1 MKTIKTVVVLLLVI
15 LALPAFAQKKNKK
28 NENIFL
34 NRDYWGTKP
43 SVETVKAKIKEG
55 NNPSES
61 NGASFDAVVFATLQD
76 TPLETIKFLL
86 AQKGNDVNKLTHD
99 GRTYIFW
106 AAYHGNDELVKYL
119 LKTGAKTDVTDDKGN
134 SIINFAASA
143 GQQNTKVYD
152 LILEKGVNLKTDLTP
167 DGANALLLAAPS
179 DKDFKLV
186 AYFQSKG
193 LDIKSVD
200 KNGDGIFNY
209 TTKTGHIDA
218 LKSLVKKGLKGTDQA
233 FIFAANGARRSSNG
247 IEVYEYLES
256 IGLNPNTTNK
266 EDITP
271 LHILASRSKDV
282 KIIKYLLEKGLDVNQ
297 EDHKG
302 NTPFM
307 NAASGNNLEVVKVLA
322 SSLKDINDTNKKGQT
337 ALSLAVAGNDV
348 DVVTFL
354 IENKAKTTLL
364 DTDGNNLAYYLID
377 SYSERNKKQFYSKKE
392 FLNKSKVDLTAT
404 QKNGNT
410 WFHLAAEKNSMELL
424 KIALDMK
431 QDINAKNNE
440 GNTALHLAALKAK
453 DDSVLKFLLE
463 NGAKKDVVTDFE
475 ESAYDLAKENELLAK
490 NNVSVE
496 FLK

>member
-1 MKTIKTVVVLLLVI
+1 MKTIKSVIILLIVV
-15 LALPAFAQKKNKK
+15 LALPAFAQKKK
-28 NENIFL
+28 ENIFL
-34 NRDYWGTKP
+34 NRDFWGTKP

-55 NNPSES
+55 NNPSELNRS
-61 NGASFDAVVFATLQD
+61 SFDAVVYATLQD

-86 AQKGNDVNKLTHD
+86 SQKGNDVNKLTHD

-106 AAYHGNDELVKYL
+106 AAYSGNDELVKYL
-119 LKTGAKTDVTDDKGN
+119 LKTGAKTDITDDKGS

-186 AYFQSKG
+186 SYFQSKG

-200 KNGDGIFNY
+200 KNGNGIFNY

-233 FIFAANGARRSSNG
+233 FIFAATGARRSSNG
-247 IEVYEYLES
+247 IEVYEYLAS
-256 IGLNPNTTNK
+256 IGLNPNTTTK
-266 EDITP
+266 EGVTP

-282 KIIKYLLEKGLDVNQ
+282 KIIKYLLEKGLEVNQ

-302 NTPFM
+302 NTPFI
-307 NAASGNNLEVVKVLA
+307 NAASSNDLEVVEVLS
-322 SSLKDINDTNKKGQT
+322 SSLKDINTTNKKGQT
-337 ALSLAVAGNDV
+337 ALDLAVAGNNT
-348 DVVTFL
+348 DVVAFL
-354 IENKAKTTLL
+354 IEKKADISLL
-364 DTDGNNLAYYLID
+364 DADGNNLGYYLID
-377 SYSERNKKQFYSKKE
+377 SYSEKDKKEFYSKKE
-392 FLNKSKVDLTAT
+392 LLTESKVDLTAT

-410 WFHLAAEKNSMELL
+410 WFHLAAQKNNLELL
-424 KIALDMK
+424 KIALNMK

-453 DDSVLKFLLE
+453 DASALKFLLE
-463 NGAKKDVVTDFE
+463 NGAKKAILTDFE
-475 ESAYDLAKENELLAK
+475 ESAYDLAKENELLIK

>member
-1 MKTIKTVVVLLLVI
+1 MKTIKSVVVLLLVI
-15 LALPAFAQKKNKK
+15 LALPAFAQKKK
-28 NENIFL
+28 ENIFL
-34 NRDYWGTKP
+34 NRDFWGTKP

-61 NGASFDAVVFATLQD
+61 NKASFDAVVFATLQD

-86 AQKGNDVNKLTHD
+86 SQKGNDVNKLTHD

-106 AAYHGNDELVKYL
+106 AAYNGNDELVKYL
-119 LKTGAKTDVTDDKGN
+119 LTTGAKTDITDDKGS

-167 DGANALLLAAPS
+167 SGANALLLAAPS

-186 AYFQSKG
+186 SYFQSKG

-218 LKSLVKKGLKGTDQA
+218 LKSLVKKGLIGTDQA
-233 FIFAANGARRSSNG
+233 FVFAANGARRSSNG

-266 EDITP
+266 EGVSP
-271 LHILASRSKDV
+271 LHILAARSKDV
-282 KIIKYLLEKGLDVNQ
+282 NIIKYLLNKGLDVNQ
-297 EDHKG
+297 KDHKG
-302 NTPFM
+302 NTPFI
-307 NAASGNNLEVVKVLA
+307 NAASNNNLEVVKVL
-322 SSLKDINDTNKKGQT
+322 SSGLNNINDANRKGQT
-337 ALSLAVAGNDV
+337 ALSLAVGGNDV
-348 DVVTFL
+348 DVVAFL
-354 IENKAKTTLL
+354 IANKAKTNLL
-364 DTDGNNLAYYLID
+364 DADGNNLGYYLID

-410 WFHLAAEKNSMELL
+410 WFHLTAEKNSLELL
-424 KIALDMK
+424 KIALEMK

-453 DDSVLKFLLE
+453 DDSVLKFLLK

>member
-1 MKTIKTVVVLLLVI
+1 MKTIKSVVVLLLVI
-15 LALPAFAQKKNKK
+15 LALPAFAQKKS
-28 NENIFL
+28 ENIFL
-34 NRDYWGTKP
+34 NRDFWGTKP

-61 NGASFDAVVFATLQD
+61 NKASFDAVVFATLQD

-86 AQKGNDVNKLTHD
+86 SQKGNDVNKLTHD

-106 AAYHGNDELVKYL
+106 AAYNGNDELVKYL
-119 LKTGAKTDVTDDKGN
+119 LKTGAKTDITDDKGS

-167 DGANALLLAAPS
+167 SGANALLLAAPS

-186 AYFQSKG
+186 SYFQSKG

-200 KNGDGIFNY
+200 KNGNGIFNY

-233 FIFAANGARRSSNG
+233 FILTATGARRSSNG
-247 IEVYEYLES
+247 IEVYEYLTS

-266 EDITP
+266 EGVTP

-282 KIIKYLLEKGLDVNQ
+282 NIINYLLKNGLDVNQ

-302 NTPFM
+302 NTPFI
-307 NAASGNNLEVVKVLA
+307 NAASSNDLEVVEVLS
-322 SSLKDINDTNKKGQT
+322 SSLKDINTTNKKGQT
-337 ALSLAVAGNDV
+337 ALDLAVAGNNT
-348 DVVTFL
+348 DVVAFL
-354 IENKAKTTLL
+354 IENKADTSLL
-364 DTDGNNLAYYLID
+364 DADGNNLGYYLID
-377 SYSERNKKQFYSKKE
+377 SYSERNKKEFYSKKE
-392 FLNKSKVDLTAT
+392 LLTESKVDLTAT
-404 QKNGNT
+404 QKDGNT
-410 WFHLAAEKNSMELL
+410 WFHLAAEKNSLELL
-424 KIALDMK
+424 KIALEMK

-453 DDSVLKFLLE
+453 DDSVLKFLLK